1 MPAKNLPWRIHIY
14 HPERI
19 DGDRPSHC
27 SWFIGLSWHLTIRH
41 QNWEWLAIY
50 FHYYGVCGS
59 FTESRHILPFL
70 RFMSFWLESIRPY
83 QKQKRCFFVY
93 QFIKQFWRKLW
104 VAYPFTNHASAEETL
119 PLLSLDSAI
128 SAACPHLEL
137 VGEVTTSS
145 IHRILG
151 VFQMW
156 RITGIYPVNPGFQ

>member
-1 MPAKNLPWRIHIY
+1 MPAKSLPWRIHIY

-19 DGDRPSHC
+19 DGDRPSHY
-27 SWFIGLSWHLTIRH
+27 SWFIGLSWHLTVRH

-50 FHYYGVCGS
+50 FHYYGVGGS

-70 RFMSFWLESIRPY
+70 RFMSFLARINPALPKTKTVFLCLS
-83 QKQKRCFFVY
+83 VY
-93 QFIKQFWRKLW
+93 QTILKKTLSCIPLYKSRISRG
-104 VAYPFTNHASAEETL
+104 NL

-151 VFQMW
+151 VFQM
-156 RITGIYPVNPGFQ
+156 